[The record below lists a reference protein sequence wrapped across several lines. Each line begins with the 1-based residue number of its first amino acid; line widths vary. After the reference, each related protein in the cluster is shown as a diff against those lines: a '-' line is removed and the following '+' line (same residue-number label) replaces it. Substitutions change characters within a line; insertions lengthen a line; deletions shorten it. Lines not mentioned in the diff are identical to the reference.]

1 MINQLN
7 HSKAKDTFGLDSIRE
22 MSMTIKSNVNCFRM
36 ITPCISLKAAQMFT
50 HAMILSHMTCCVIIW
65 GQASQLVVEHVMSLY
80 KNFKSY
86 ASEAITTV

>member
-50 HAMILSHMTCCVIIW
+50 HAMILSHMTCCVIIL
-65 GQASQLVVEHVMSLY
+65 SQLVVEPVMSLY

-86 ASEAITTV
+86 ASETITTV

>member
-22 MSMTIKSNVNCFRM
+22 MSMTIKSNVKCFRM

-50 HAMILSHMTCCVIIW
+50 HAMILSHMTCCVIIL
-65 GQASQLVVEHVMSLY
+65 SQLVVEPVMSLY